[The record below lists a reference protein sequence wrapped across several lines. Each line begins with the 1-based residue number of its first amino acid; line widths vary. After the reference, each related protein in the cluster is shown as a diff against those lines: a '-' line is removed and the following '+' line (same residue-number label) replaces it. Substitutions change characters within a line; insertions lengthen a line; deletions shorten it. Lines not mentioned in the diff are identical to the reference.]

1 MTPWTV
7 AHQVPLSMGF
17 SRQEYWSV
25 LPFPS
30 PGDLPDP
37 GIEPG
42 SPALQADF
50 YHLSHHGRWC
60 PREALANYFD
70 FNEFLQDPDSSG
82 IQGPLGPRM
91 YRMGDV
97 AKEVSDTGDVY
108 RD

>member
-1 MTPWTV
+1 M
-7 AHQVPLSMGF
+7 
-17 SRQEYWSV
+17 
-25 LPFPS
+25 
-30 PGDLPDP
+30 
-37 GIEPG
+37 
-42 SPALQADF
+42 
-50 YHLSHHGRWC
+50 
-60 PREALANYFD
+60 ANYFD